1 MGSPPTAQHQG
12 QPSGHQ
18 QGLVDRQVETVWQAV
33 AAKVSVQPDRRV
45 VKAGPKMKAEDHA
58 QADGDGR
65 GHRADH
71 PAGGGDQAQSQQW
84 QQHRQ
89 AQWLGVSGK

>member
-1 MGSPPTAQHQG
+1 
-12 QPSGHQ
+12 
-18 QGLVDRQVETVWQAV
+18 
-33 AAKVSVQPDRRV
+33 
-45 VKAGPKMKAEDHA
+45 MKAEDHA

-84 QQHRQ
+84 QQNRQ
-89 AQWLGVSGK
+89 AQWPGVSGK